1 MLKEFK
7 EFAMRG
13 NVIDLAVGIIIGA
26 AFTAIVGSLV
36 DDILMPP
43 IGVVM
48 GGLDF
53 SEYYL
58 PLTLSEQTYPSLQ
71 AARDA
76 GVPVIDYGSF
86 INAVIK
92 FVIIAFALFIIVKQ
106 MNRLRRMMERE
117 TAEAPADVVLLTEIR
132 DLLKGRGA
140 AVASARDLS

>member
-1 MLKEFK
+1 MFK
-7 EFAMRG
+7 EFREFALKG
-13 NVIDLAVGIIIGA
+13 SVVDLAVGIIIGA

-76 GVPVIDYGSF
+76 GVPVIAYGSF

-92 FVIIAFALFIIVKQ
+92 FVIIAFAVTTVSW
-106 MNRLRRMMERE
+106 
-117 TAEAPADVVLLTEIR
+117 TAR
-132 DLLKGRGA
+132 
-140 AVASARDLS
+140 

>member
-1 MLKEFK
+1 MEK
-7 EFAMRG
+7 
-13 NVIDLAVGIIIGA
+13 
-26 AFTAIVGSLV
+26 IVVVTRRTRLEELV
-36 DDILMPP
+36 ARFNTLPQARFYIEHM
-43 IGVVM
+43 
-48 GGLDF
+48 GLDF

-76 GVPVIDYGSF
+76 GVPVIAYGSF